1 MKKAGLLFAV
11 LFVLTQ
17 FASAQ
22 FKLGVRAGY
31 NTQSI
36 DPSTLI
42 VKSGGDLNNLGL
54 SIKNADYGAQFG
66 AFARIGDKWY
76 VQPELMFNTNS
87 VNFKVQDL
95 NSGNEVIGLAKERYN
110 YVDLPLL
117 IGRRFGPL
125 RIETGPVAHFF
136 ISSSSDLKSLAGY
149 QQQFKEAA
157 YGWQAGIG
165 LDVWRFGLDARWEG
179 NFDRFGNHIVI
190 NGQQLA
196 FDRTNRFLVT
206 LSFALIK

>member
-11 LFVLTQ
+11 LLALTYTV
-17 FASAQ
+17 SAQ

-36 DPSTLI
+36 DPSTLV

-54 SIKNADYGAQFG
+54 SIRNADYGAQFG

-136 ISSSSDLKSLAGY
+136 ISSSSDLKSLDGY
-149 QQQFKEAA
+149 QQQFKNAA

-196 FDRTNRFLVT
+196 FDRTNRFLVS